1 MYGGNEQREII
12 LSDERRIFR
21 RQADGPIGK
30 ETDMDSENKERNDE
44 LLQEEETVGSLNSV
58 FEEEQPG
65 ETAAGVKESLEPEMT
80 GTASLPDP
88 EPVTQCKESRKERK
102 AREKEEARLEKEMA
116 RQRAKDEKTAARA
129 AKKAERKYRNIP
141 TVIIMSLILAVLVAG
156 LGFLGWKYIGLLQE
170 RDGIT
175 AEKEKLSAEIE
186 NLGKSLADKEAQI
199 REQISQIEDKNALI
213 SNGDAAAK
221 ELSEKIA
228 ELETQIKSLGEEAEE
243 VLDIISGRDPL
254 GVAYSGNFYADRAV
268 AVIEDGGSFPLNV
281 SVMYGEKET
290 AISYSFDDS
299 SKNVGTL
306 TLSQDT
312 ITGSSGLISVKAKKK
327 TADDPGLAVLRFE
340 NEHSSDFFYVIIVIK

>member
-1 MYGGNEQREII
+1 MDNENNERTDEIRPEDKTDI
-12 LSDERRIFR
+12 FAGFDDEEP
-21 RQADGPIGK
+21 ADA
-30 ETDMDSENKERNDE
+30 
-44 LLQEEETVGSLNSV
+44 
-58 FEEEQPG
+58 
-65 ETAAGVKESLEPEMT
+65 TA
-80 GTASLPDP
+80 PDP
-88 EPVTQCKESRKERK
+88 EADEAVNAAPPVAEIPSEPAADLISQPQPKESRRERK
-102 AREKEEARLEKEMA
+102 AREKEEARLEKERA
-116 RQRAKDEKTAARA
+116 KQRAKDEKAAARA

-186 NLGKSLADKEAQI
+186 DLGKSLAEKEAQI
-199 REQISQIEDKNALI
+199 REQLSQIEDKNALI
-213 SNGDAAAK
+213 SDGDAAAK
-221 ELSEKIA
+221 ELSDKVS
-228 ELETQIKSLGEEAEE
+228 ELEAQIRSIGEEAEK

-268 AVIEDGGSFPLNV
+268 VVVEDGGSFPLNI

-290 AISYSFDDS
+290 AISFTFDDS
-299 SKNVGTL
+299 SRNVDTI
-306 TLSQDT
+306 TLSQET

-327 TADDPGLAVLRFE
+327 TADDPGLAVLKFE